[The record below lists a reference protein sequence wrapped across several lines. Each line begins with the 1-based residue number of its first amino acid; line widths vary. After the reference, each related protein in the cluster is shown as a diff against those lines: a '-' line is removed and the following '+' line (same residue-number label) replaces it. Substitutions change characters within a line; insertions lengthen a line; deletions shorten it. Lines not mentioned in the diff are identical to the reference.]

1 MMIHKTT
8 GARMYWDT
16 VIRRWC
22 GCGICWWC
30 SRSLRRRGAVCVRSC
45 VNLSWF
51 SARLILSA
59 VSPARSALSS
69 SRPYR
74 GMFTANTFIL
84 RWILKSCRWGWKCG
98 DFSDS
103 CDRDDAAHQCRALG
117 LNATTN
123 AFNALAVFVHEHRV
137 RAVLIKCARAV

>member
-1 MMIHKTT
+1 MTIHR
-8 GARMYWDT
+8 ARMYWDT

-59 VSPARSALSS
+59 ASPARSALSS

-74 GMFTANTFIL
+74 GMFTAKTFMP
-84 RWILKSCRWGWKCG
+84 RWILKSCRWGWICG
-98 DFSDS
+98 DFSGS
-103 CDRDDAAHQCRALG
+103 CDPDGAAHQCRAQG
-117 LNATTN
+117 LNAT
-123 AFNALAVFVHEHRV
+123 FNALAVFVHEHRV
-137 RAVLIKCARAV
+137 RAVLIKCDKCIYHV